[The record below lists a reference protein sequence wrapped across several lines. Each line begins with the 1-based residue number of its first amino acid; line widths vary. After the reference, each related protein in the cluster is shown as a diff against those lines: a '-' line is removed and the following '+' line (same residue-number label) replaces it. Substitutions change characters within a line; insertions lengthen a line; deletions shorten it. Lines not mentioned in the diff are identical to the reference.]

1 MWLWKPKYWL
11 VEEEK
16 DILKVASKVE
26 LKLYFRKF
34 SFFLPCAIFICWFV
48 FIFLL
53 NNNFRAEEAG
63 DIASKMIGDLLIT
76 KQTGEKGRIC
86 NSVMITERK
95 YQRREYYFT
104 IMLERAYGVSLF
116 FICLFQL

>member
-1 MWLWKPKYWL
+1 MY
-11 VEEEK
+11 
-16 DILKVASKVE
+16 
-26 LKLYFRKF
+26 
-34 SFFLPCAIFICWFV
+34 WFV
-48 FIFLL
+48 VVFIH
-53 NNNFRAEEAG
+53 NNYFSPEEAG

-104 IMLERAYGVSLF
+104 IMLERAYGVSF
-116 FICLFQL
+116 SFVYSN

>member
-1 MWLWKPKYWL
+1 ML
-11 VEEEK
+11 
-16 DILKVASKVE
+16 
-26 LKLYFRKF
+26 
-34 SFFLPCAIFICWFV
+34 ICFH
-48 FIFLL
+48 FLL
-53 NNNFRAEEAG
+53 NNNFSAEEAG

>member
-1 MWLWKPKYWL
+1 
-11 VEEEK
+11 V
-16 DILKVASKVE
+16 V
-26 LKLYFRKF
+26 
-34 SFFLPCAIFICWFV
+34 V
-48 FIFLL
+48 FIH
-53 NNNFRAEEAG
+53 NNYFSPEEAG

-104 IMLERAYGVSLF
+104 IMLERAYGVSF
-116 FICLFQL
+116 SFVYSN